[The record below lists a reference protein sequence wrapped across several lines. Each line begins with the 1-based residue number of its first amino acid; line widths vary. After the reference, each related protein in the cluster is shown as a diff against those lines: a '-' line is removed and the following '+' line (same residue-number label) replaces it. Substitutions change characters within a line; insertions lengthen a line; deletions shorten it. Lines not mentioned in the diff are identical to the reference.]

1 MTDKHREAADHLA
14 GRIRDLSE
22 RCGERDYLTHTDFL
36 SASEL
41 ARCGEI
47 LRGGAAGSVHWM
59 MYGGFAE
66 AERRLIVFL
75 PSYMTAEELE
85 AENAVSG
92 EILCCVRIRPLN
104 ARFSDHPG
112 HRDYLGA
119 LMNIGVERDQLGDIL
134 VDGEKDE
141 AFVYTFP
148 HIADLICGELAS
160 VRHTTVT
167 CEKLPPSE
175 CTLRPKFR
183 EVTGS
188 AASLRLD
195 ALICQVYHMSRTR
208 AKELIDAG
216 LVSIGGEEA
225 SGAGRDLKEGERVSV
240 RGYGKFIFDGVSGQT
255 RKERLYV
262 KIRVFD

>member
-1 MTDKHREAADHLA
+1 MTDKTHTADHLA
-14 GRIRDLSE
+14 GRLRDLSE
-22 RCGERDYLTHTDFL
+22 RAGERDYLTHTDFL

-41 ARCGEI
+41 AHCAE
-47 LRGGAAGSVHWM
+47 LLKSGAAGSVPWTL
-59 MYGGFAE
+59 YGGWEE
-66 AERRLIVFL
+66 AERRMAVFL
-75 PSYMTAEELE
+75 PSYLTAEDMQAADA
-85 AENAVSG
+85 AEG
-92 EILCCVRIRPLN
+92 DILCCVRIRPLN

-141 AFVYTFP
+141 AFVFTFP
-148 HIADLICGELAS
+148 HIADLICSELTS
-160 VRHTTVT
+160 VRHTAVA
-167 CEKLPPSE
+167 CEKLPPSG
-175 CTLRPKFR
+175 CTLRPRFR
-183 EVTGS
+183 EVSGS

-195 ALICQVYHMSRTR
+195 ALISLVWHLSRTK

-216 LVSIGGEEA
+216 LVSIGGAEA
-225 SGAGRDLKEGERVSV
+225 SAAGRDLKEGERVSV

-262 KIRVFD
+262 KIRVYD